1 MGINKQGVG
10 HFSNQNRKLDLHY
23 VFIKVSVRHLLFN
36 LERTM
41 KNIILFIAFGAF
53 FMSATLPIETE
64 KNPSDMWKT
73 LGKVT
78 FKMKKDDIMG
88 YDVEVPIFSKTVKAL
103 AGKTIE
109 IRGYIIPVEGYK
121 QQGYFVF
128 SAYPYNLCY
137 FCGGAG
143 KETVM
148 EVFTKKNTTI
158 KYTAKPITIK
168 GELVLNSK
176 DVNKLMYLLED
187 AVIVK

>member
-1 MGINKQGVG
+1 
-10 HFSNQNRKLDLHY
+10 
-23 VFIKVSVRHLLFN
+23 
-36 LERTM
+36 M
-41 KNIILFIAFGAF
+41 KNTAIILILGAF
-53 FMSATLPIETE
+53 FLNATLPIETQKKPE
-64 KNPSDMWKT
+64 EVWKT

-78 FKMKKDDIMG
+78 FKMKKDDLMG
-88 YDVEVPIFSKTVKAL
+88 YDVEVPIFSKEVKAL
-103 AGKTIE
+103 AGETIE
-109 IRGYIIPVEGYK
+109 IKGYIIPVEGYK

-168 GELVLNSK
+168 GKLILNSK
-176 DVNKLMYLLED
+176 DINKLMYLLED
-187 AVIVK
+187 TVLVD

>member
-1 MGINKQGVG
+1 
-10 HFSNQNRKLDLHY
+10 
-23 VFIKVSVRHLLFN
+23 
-36 LERTM
+36 M
-41 KNIILFIAFGAF
+41 KNTVIVLILGAF
-53 FMSATLPIETE
+53 FLNATLPVELDN
-64 KNPSDMWKT
+64 NPADMWKT

-78 FKMKKDDIMG
+78 FKMKKDDLMD
-88 YDVEVPIFSKTVKAL
+88 YDIEVPIFSKEVRAL

-109 IRGYIIPVEGYK
+109 IKGYIIPVEGYK
-121 QQGYFVF
+121 AQGYFVF

-168 GELVLNSK
+168 GKLVLNSK

-187 AVIVK
+187 AVLVN

>member
-1 MGINKQGVG
+1 M
-10 HFSNQNRKLDLHY
+10 HY
-23 VFIKVSVRHLLFN
+23 KTFKISILLFAVFLFTN
-36 LERTM
+36 ANIPAELQQNPADTWKILE
-41 KNIILFIAFGAF
+41 
-53 FMSATLPIETE
+53 
-64 KNPSDMWKT
+64 
-73 LGKVT
+73 KVT
-78 FKMKKDDIMG
+78 FKTKKDPMLG
-88 YDVEVPIFSKTVKAL
+88 YDVDIPIFSKEVKAL
-103 AGKTIE
+103 AGETVE

-148 EVFTKKNTTI
+148 EVFAKEGTTV

-168 GELVLNSK
+168 GKLVLNSK

-187 AVIVK
+187 TVLVK